1 MSFPHKTFRTPLP
14 AFESLPNTSDGTDSL
29 VNGKLC
35 INNLCF
41 SHAIDFHTFPQ
52 YYSINIMNHNN
63 RMVAELNM
71 RSMTTFLGDS
81 DLY

>member
-1 MSFPHKTFRTPLP
+1 MSFPRKTFRTPLP

-41 SHAIDFHTFPQ
+41 SHAVDFHTFPQ
-52 YYSINIMNHNN
+52 YYSINTMNHNN
-63 RMVAELNM
+63 RMVVELNM
-71 RSMTTFLGDS
+71 RSMTTFPGDS